1 MLKLK
6 IALLSY
12 RSDPFSGGQGI
23 YLKNLSDAL
32 IRRGH
37 KITIFS
43 GNPLPDVNRNID
55 LIEIKTP
62 GFFESFEFKKR
73 IDIFKNYPDKKIFD
87 YQDFFDSITGVF
99 SEPIYFA
106 KRLEN
111 NKEFLKK
118 AKSFD
123 IFHDNQSISNFSNL
137 ISDRLITTVHHPVY
151 IDRDIDIQFEKKFL
165 KKISIKRWYS
175 FLSFQKN
182 NLKKSKII
190 ITPTQSSK
198 NDIANLFS
206 FDRSRIEVLWNGIN
220 IKKVESFKPKKFT
233 SNLVSIISSDVPMKN
248 LEIVLKSLN
257 DLSDDG
263 FSIKL
268 KIIGDLREKNN
279 NLIKELQ
286 IEDKIEFL
294 PKLSRDQ
301 LIENLDNSDIGIC
314 PSIYEGFGFPL
325 VEMMSRGL
333 PVIASNGGSLPELLS
348 ESGLTFDPFDKDDL
362 TAKIKQMIEN
372 TNLRE
377 KFALNSLNRMDDFF
391 DWDEYAMKLEP
402 LYQKILSGHF

>member
-175 FLSFQKN
+175 FLSCQKN

-248 LEIVLKSLN
+248 LEIVLKSLK